1 MIPKVKIFGG
11 CVVSIIA
18 VGAAAVGASLMFP
31 LFFAES
37 SWSKSILF
45 DFVKWSTSSNVT
57 ENSLQSPDVMV
68 DGRLDSGGGHE
79 MDGCEQQLKVYVYDF
94 PRRFNFGMLN
104 YTQVDLDLPWPDDEV
119 PPPWP
124 SDEPLLGKQ
133 YSVEYWLLV
142 DLLEGRRGDKQFI
155 RVRDPKQA
163 DLFFV
168 PFFSSLCFN
177 KYGARRI
184 NPEPTDKALQEEM
197 AKLVLESPYWKHSGG
212 EDHIIPL
219 HHPNAF
225 SFSRHLLNASIFIVA
240 DFGRTLPQVSSLK
253 KDVVAPYDHVI
264 PTYEDDN
271 ADDPFNSREILLF
284 FQGTI
289 KRKDDGIVRTKLANI
304 IRNKT
309 GVHFEE
315 SIKNETGFRQ
325 ATEGMRN
332 SKFCLDPAGDTP
344 SSCRLFDAI
353 VSHCVPVILSD
364 KIELPFE
371 ADLDYTSFALF
382 YSVEESLQP
391 GWLLSQLR
399 NVSQVQWLQMWN
411 RLEEVSHHFEY
422 QFPSKKNDAVS
433 MIWKQLPRKVSA
445 IKLKIHRKERLKIAD
460 WWNW

>member
-1 MIPKVKIFGG
+1 MRWM
-11 CVVSIIA
+11 VVS
-18 VGAAAVGASLMFP
+18 
-31 LFFAES
+31 S
-37 SWSKSILF
+37 S
-45 DFVKWSTSSNVT
+45 
-57 ENSLQSPDVMV
+57 
-68 DGRLDSGGGHE
+68 
-79 MDGCEQQLKVYVYDF
+79 LKVYVYDF

-104 YTQVDLDLPWPDDEV
+104 YTQVDLDLPWPDGEI

-124 SDEPLLGKQ
+124 SDESVLEEQ
-133 YSVEYWLLV
+133 HSVEYWLLV
-142 DLLEGRRGDKQFI
+142 DLLEGRSGDKEFI
-155 RVRDPKQA
+155 RVRNPKQA

-168 PFFSSLCFN
+168 PFFSSQCYN
-177 KYGARRI
+177 KNSAIECGL
-184 NPEPTDKALQEEM
+184 KLHGCCKEEM
-197 AKLVLESPYWKHSGG
+197 AKLVLESPYWRHSGG

-225 SFSRHLLNASIFIVA
+225 WFSRHLLNASIFIVA
-240 DFGRTLPQVSSLK
+240 DFGRTLPQVPSLK
-253 KDVVAPYDHVI
+253 KDVVAPYYHTI

-271 ADDPFNSREILLF
+271 PDDPFNSREILLF
-284 FQGTI
+284 FRGTI
-289 KRKDDGIVRTKLANI
+289 KRKADGIVRTKLANI
-304 IRNKT
+304 IRNET
-309 GVHFEE
+309 GVRFEE
-315 SIKNETGFRQ
+315 GIRNETGFLQ

-411 RLEEVSHHFEY
+411 RLKEVSHHFEY

-433 MIWKQLPRKVSA
+433 MIWKQLHRKIPA
-445 IKLKIHRKERLKIAD
+445 MKLKIHRKERLKIAD
-460 WWNW
+460 